1 VSKIATGQ
9 FQINPAG
16 NTYINLVHGQGVMTD
31 PATGQPIAVG
41 AQIRVGQPVIQV
53 GNIAPQGGAS
63 NGCHLHFE
71 VDIGYTYLGSG
82 GTGYDVDPTPYILN
96 NGCRALIA
104 VQGFADNQLYVCQ
117 AGQGGFTPL
126 GGYIT
131 GAPAAAFAN
140 GRPMYVAVAGSGP
153 NRGYLYVR
161 TDSLDWQP
169 LVASNCSDNPGI
181 AVNGSTLYVACRGT
195 TDSKLYVGSTNV
207 PPSGLPSLPGLNPA
221 GGLISS
227 QGPAVAMINGSPN
240 YYVVGSSNPDGNL
253 YFTTGNGQWYQRTG
267 WSCTGHVG
275 VASRGSKVILVCHG
289 LGNDYVWYATSGDG
303 GASWI
308 PVSQITVLGTVL
320 DGVGAAMALSG
331 DAVVVVENRADNS
344 VDQASIPWASSATT
358 APNIPSTIFAGPAAA
373 QS

>member
-1 VSKIATGQ
+1 
-9 FQINPAG
+9 
-16 NTYINLVHGQGVMTD
+16 
-31 PATGQPIAVG
+31 
-41 AQIRVGQPVIQV
+41 
-53 GNIAPQGGAS
+53 
-63 NGCHLHFE
+63 
-71 VDIGYTYLGSG
+71 
-82 GTGYDVDPTPYILN
+82 
-96 NGCRALIA
+96 
-104 VQGFADNQLYVCQ
+104 
-117 AGQGGFTPL
+117 
-126 GGYIT
+126 
-131 GAPAAAFAN
+131 
-140 GRPMYVAVAGSGP
+140 
-153 NRGYLYVR
+153 
-161 TDSLDWQP
+161 
-169 LVASNCSDNPGI
+169 
-181 AVNGSTLYVACRGT
+181 
-195 TDSKLYVGSTNV
+195 
-207 PPSGLPSLPGLNPA
+207 
-221 GGLISS
+221 
-227 QGPAVAMINGSPN
+227 MINGSPN